1 MSRMLM
7 CPKCGGNHTIVL
19 RGQRGAGRSIR
30 RERQCVECTHHFV
43 TEETILQEPH
53 KKAAA

>member
-30 RERQCVECTHHFV
+30 RERECVGCTSRFV
-43 TEETILQEPH
+43 TEETIQQDPH
-53 KKAAA
+53 KKASS

>member
-1 MSRMLM
+1 MSRRLM

-30 RERQCVECTHHFV
+30 RERECIDCKARFV
-43 TEETILQEPH
+43 TEETILQEPQ